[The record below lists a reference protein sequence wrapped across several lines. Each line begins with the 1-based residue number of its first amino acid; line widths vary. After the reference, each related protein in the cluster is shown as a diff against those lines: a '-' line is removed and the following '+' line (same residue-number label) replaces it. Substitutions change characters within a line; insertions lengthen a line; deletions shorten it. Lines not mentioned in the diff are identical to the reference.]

1 MATERQ
7 QLARAD
13 RVELQELAEGL
24 DALQVARPVSE
35 HPAVRLAR
43 ALAPRLAVIVA
54 LVLVW
59 QLVVV
64 LHVKPTY
71 ALPAPGDVWAKL
83 VEQARA
89 GHLPEAIFTSL
100 RRAALGYTAALVVG
114 TLVGVAVARLGL
126 LGTGVGS
133 LLAALLSLPS
143 VTWVPIG
150 ILWFGLSDAT
160 IYFVVILGAFPSI
173 ARGVIS
179 AFGQIDPLILRLASS
194 LDARGPAL
202 YRHFLLPAALPGYVA
217 GMQQAWA
224 FSWRSLMAAEL
235 IAISP
240 QLGLGLGQLL
250 DSGRELADMPLALAA
265 MIGILAVGLAVDE
278 LLFRPLERGVLRRR
292 GLAR

>member
-1 MATERQ
+1 MATERVE
-7 QLARAD
+7 
-13 RVELQELAEGL
+13 RVELKALAEGL

-43 ALAPRLAVIVA
+43 ALAPRLAVIVV

-71 ALPAPGDVWAKL
+71 ALPAPADVWAKL
-83 VEQARA
+83 VEQASA

-100 RRAALGYTAALVVG
+100 RRAALGYAAALVVG
-114 TLVGVAVARLGL
+114 TLVGVAVARLGV

-179 AFGQIDPLILRLASS
+179 AFGQIDPLILRLARS

-202 YRHFLLPAALPGYVA
+202 YRHFLLPAALPGYLT

-292 GLAR
+292 GLAT

>member
-1 MATERQ
+1 MATER
-7 QLARAD
+7 AE

-59 QLVVV
+59 QLLVA

-71 ALPAPGDVWAKL
+71 ALPAPGDVWVKL

-89 GHLPEAIFTSL
+89 GHLSEAIFTSL
-100 RRAALGYTAALVVG
+100 RRAALGYAAALVVG
-114 TLVGVAVARLGL
+114 TLVGVAVARLGV

-179 AFGQIDPLILRLASS
+179 AFGQIDPLILRLARS

-202 YRHFLLPAALPGYVA
+202 YRHFLLPAALPGYLA

-292 GLAR
+292 GLAT

>member
-1 MATERQ
+1 MATEQVER
-7 QLARAD
+7 LELR
-13 RVELQELAEGL
+13 ELQQGL
-24 DALQVARPVSE
+24 DALEAPRPVSE
-35 HPAVRLAR
+35 LPLVRFVR
-43 ALAPRLAVIVA
+43 ALAPRLAVIVL

-59 QLVVV
+59 QLVVI

-83 VEQARA
+83 VQQAQA
-89 GHLPEAIFTSL
+89 GHLQEAILTSL
-100 RRAALGYTAALVVG
+100 RRAALGYAAALMVG
-114 TLVGVAVARLGL
+114 TLVGLAVSRLGML
-126 LGTGVGS
+126 RTGVGS

-179 AFGQIDPLILRLASS
+179 AVDQIDPVILRLARS
-194 LDARGPAL
+194 LDARGPSL
-202 YRHFLLPAALPGYVA
+202 YRHFMLPAAMPGYLS

-278 LLFRPLERGVLRRR
+278 LLFRPLERTVLRRR
-292 GLAR
+292 GLAS

>member
-13 RVELQELAEGL
+13 RVELQELSEGL
-24 DALQVARPVSE
+24 DALQVARPVSQ

-54 LVLVW
+54 VVLVW

-71 ALPAPGDVWAKL
+71 ALPAPGEVWAKL

-89 GHLPEAIFTSL
+89 GHLSEAILTSL
-100 RRAALGYTAALVVG
+100 RRAALGYGAALVVG
-114 TLVGVAVARLGL
+114 TLVGVAVSRLGVL
-126 LGTGVGS
+126 RTGVGS

-179 AFGQIDPLILRLASS
+179 AFGQIDPLILRLARS

-202 YRHFLLPAALPGYVA
+202 YRHFLLPAALPGYLA

-292 GLAR
+292 GLAT

>member
-1 MATERQ
+1 MATER
-7 QLARAD
+7 AE
-13 RVELQELAEGL
+13 RVELQELAERL

-59 QLVVV
+59 QLLVA

-71 ALPAPGDVWAKL
+71 ALPAPGDVWVKL

-89 GHLPEAIFTSL
+89 GHLSEAIFTSL
-100 RRAALGYTAALVVG
+100 RRAALGYAAALVVG
-114 TLVGVAVARLGL
+114 TLVGVAVARLGV

-179 AFGQIDPLILRLASS
+179 AFGQIDPLILRLARS

-202 YRHFLLPAALPGYVA
+202 YRHFLLPAALPGYLA

-292 GLAR
+292 GLAT